1 VTRNNLFSR
10 RQEERVFITARRNS
24 IAGNETGIVDRLAN
38 CEDLEAARGNVADRI
53 EVNHLTIGEK
63 EGANSA
69 IWRGRES
76 DDLAGSVRTES
87 SALSSSQRTEVADAS
102 I

>member
-1 VTRNNLFSR
+1 
-10 RQEERVFITARRNS
+10 VFITVCRNS

-38 CEDLEAARGNVADRI
+38 REDLEAARGKVTDCI
-53 EVNHLTIGEK
+53 EINHLTIGEK

-76 DDLAGSVRTES
+76 DDLAGTVRTES
-87 SALSSSQRTEVADAS
+87 SALISSQRSEVADAS